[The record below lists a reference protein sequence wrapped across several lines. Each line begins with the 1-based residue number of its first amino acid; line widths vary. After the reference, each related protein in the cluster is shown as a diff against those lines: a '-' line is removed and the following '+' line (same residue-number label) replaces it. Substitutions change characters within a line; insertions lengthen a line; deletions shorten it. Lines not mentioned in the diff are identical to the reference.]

1 MILYQT
7 VMNGPQNQEKLK
19 ELFHN
24 RNYYDND
31 TFEKQLLSIL
41 IDKTKVHTLIAFPY
55 KQTAG

>member
-19 ELFHN
+19 ELFHK

-41 IDKTKVHTLIAFPY
+41 IDKTQVHTLIPFPY

>member
-7 VMNGPQNQEKLK
+7 VMNGPQNQERLR
-19 ELFHN
+19 ELLNN
-24 RNYYDND
+24 RSYYDND

-41 IDKTKVHTLIAFPY
+41 IDKTKVHTLIPFPY

>member
-7 VMNGPQNQEKLK
+7 VMNGPQNQERLR
-19 ELFHN
+19 ELLNN
-24 RNYYDND
+24 RKFYDND

-41 IDKTKVHTLIAFPY
+41 IDNKKVHTLVPFPF